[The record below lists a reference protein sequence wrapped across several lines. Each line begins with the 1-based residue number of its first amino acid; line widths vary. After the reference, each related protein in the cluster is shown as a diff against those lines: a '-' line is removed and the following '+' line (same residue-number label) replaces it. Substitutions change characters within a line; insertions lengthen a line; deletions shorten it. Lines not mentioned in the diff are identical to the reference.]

1 MKKLVTIVLLIF
13 LAGVAALGQYTLMQQ
28 PPCMNVEGCDRV
40 LMTWNV
46 EHYYVD
52 SETEEMRSWFS
63 QALEELNPAILF
75 IQEIANDE
83 KIAHFKDAEE
93 AYPIAV
99 FTNTGSGTDNAI
111 FFHQDITVEDLP
123 DPVRDST
130 SETSFRHPPQIAR
143 FTHDGVSTVVIS
155 VHLTW
160 GDDARI
166 ERGKERQHLVDLVQG
181 LRNDGYQEFIV
192 AGDFNTTEAE
202 GDTIQGLADAL
213 GLQVLR
219 HKGQDAVGTTYDSD
233 DVNKYDY
240 FLVSPGNGNRAV
252 GSSVVIFNDLEMAED
267 VADHRPILACLQL
280 QGLGGDAGGW
290 ITGAAAGGSA
300 AGVVLVIVLAW
311 AIAKRRCRKG
321 THTLF
326 RNRDPT
332 SREPA

>member
-1 MKKLVTIVLLIF
+1 MI
-13 LAGVAALGQYTLMQQ
+13 G
-28 PPCMNVEGCDRV
+28 EGCDLV

-63 QALEELNPAILF
+63 QVLKELNPAILF

-143 FTHDGVSTVVIS
+143 FTHDGVSAVVIS

-160 GDDARI
+160 GDDART
-166 ERGKERQHLVDLVQG
+166 ERGKERQHLVNRVRDL
-181 LRNDGYQEFIV
+181 RDDGYQEFIV
-192 AGDFNTTEAE
+192 AGDFNTTEAK
-202 GDTIQGLADAL
+202 GDTIQDLADDL
-213 GLQVLR
+213 ELQVLR
-219 HKGQDAVGTTYDSD
+219 HEGQDAVGTTYDSD

-240 FLVSPGNGNRAV
+240 FLVSPGIGNRAV
-252 GSSVVIFNDLEMAED
+252 SSCIVIFNDLEMAKD
-267 VADHRPILACLQL
+267 VADHRPVLICLQF
-280 QGLGGDAGGW
+280 QDSSGDAGGW

-311 AIAKRRCRKG
+311 LIGKRRRSA
-321 THTLF
+321 
-326 RNRDPT
+326 R
-332 SREPA
+332 